1 MNKQSKTSYDLNEA
15 IQYILE
21 PGSESELSDLELSSD
36 EEDDNNLFV
45 VTRINDEI
53 SICEEEQCMTADIL
67 LEDEINIEFTTPDK
81 PNTNEQTSSSTSPKP
96 ITHNYKWCNKSP
108 PIRDTT
114 FSGCEF
120 SLPSSNVDTFTPLIF
135 FTPLISKCFGKILSL
150 PYLPNKQIFTVF
162 KYLLNLLM

>member
-1 MNKQSKTSYDLNEA
+1 M
-15 IQYILE
+15 E

-36 EEDDNNLFV
+36 EEDDNHLFV

-67 LEDEINIEFTTPDK
+67 LEDEINIEFTTADK
-81 PNTNEQTSSSTSPKP
+81 PNTNEQTSSSTSPSSFTSPSSSTSTSSSTSPKP
-96 ITHNYKWCNKSP
+96 ITHNYKRCNKRS

-120 SLPSSNVDTFTPLIF
+120 SLPPNNVDTFTP
-135 FTPLISKCFGKILSL
+135 
-150 PYLPNKQIFTVF
+150 
-162 KYLLNLLM
+162 